1 MIFKQ
6 ELIKKIKDYFGL
18 NIYETKVWL
27 ALISKGIASA
37 GEIAEISGVPR
48 SRTYDV
54 LESLEKRGFAISK
67 IGKPVKYIS
76 VKPESV
82 VEKLKTNVM
91 KEASEKVKMLANLKE
106 YPEYV
111 ELQELHN
118 SKFDPIKQSTLS
130 ASVKGKQNIIDQI
143 KEVVDTAKQE
153 AIIATSTSDF
163 LEKSRIFKNMID
175 KLTKSKVKTKV
186 YLNGEDSEIKRINDK
201 FGLRA
206 IKTEQ
211 KAKFFI
217 ADKREILFLITNSSQ
232 DDQDIG
238 IWLNSPFFV
247 QSFSEMYD
255 KFVR

>member
-6 ELIKKIKDYFGL
+6 ELIKKIKDYFEL

-76 VKPESV
+76 VKPETV
-82 VEKLKTNVM
+82 IEKLKLNAM
-91 KEASEKVKMLANLKE
+91 RQANDKVKMLANLKD
-106 YPEYV
+106 YPEYT

-118 SKFDPIKQSTLS
+118 SKLDPIKQSTIS
-130 ASVKGKQNIIDQI
+130 ASIKGKQNIINHI
-143 KEVVDTAKQE
+143 KEVMESSKQE
-153 AIIATSTSDF
+153 AIICTTTKDF
-163 LEKSRIFKNMID
+163 IDKSRIFKNIVE
-175 KLTKSKVKTKV
+175 KLKKSRATVKIF
-186 YLNGEDSEIKRINDK
+186 LNGEESEIKRINDK
-201 FGLRA
+201 LGIRA
-206 IKTEQ
+206 QKTDVNTR
-211 KAKFFI
+211 FFI
-217 ADKREILFLITNSSQ
+217 SDKNQIFFMITNSTQ

-247 QSFSEMYD
+247 NSFAELYD
-255 KFVR
+255 RCLR